1 MCMGGAGEEGGVVVD
16 HCDTHLTEEETEA
29 QRGER
34 LAKLR
39 LTQTS
44 PRMCLQASD
53 MGTWVP
59 TPPRPCPAT
68 SSSVGASRHPAPYLF
83 QPIEHRDEEAD
94 VGQSLVVEIPDPLH
108 QLWGGRD
115 CRQKQQEAQV
125 SGAGG

>member
-1 MCMGGAGEEGGVVVD
+1 MYGGGEARRVH
-16 HCDTHLTEEETEA
+16 HCDAHLTEEETEA

-34 LAKLR
+34 LAKLT

-53 MGTWVP
+53 MGTCL
-59 TPPRPCPAT
+59 PPPHPCPAT
-68 SSSVGASRHPAPYLF
+68 SLSVGASRHPAPYLF

-108 QLWGGRD
+108 QLWGGWD
-115 CRQKQQEAQV
+115 CR
-125 SGAGG
+125 